1 MYKWTRGRGF
11 ANGIAV
17 AIVTAV
23 SLVTAVQSEAQ
34 SILTD
39 PERTITISR
48 GMSALITPD
57 APLERVSIADP
68 EIAEAVPLS
77 PTEILINAK
86 TVGSTSLVVWAQ
98 GGVPRLFAIEVS
110 ADVAGLQRQLD
121 ELFPG
126 AGLSLSIQGS
136 TVILSGQARDPSVAR
151 RALEIAGSA
160 GVAVINNITAPFPQQ
175 ILLHVQFA
183 EVNLSATSRLGGD
196 VLAIN
201 PQRLGDA
208 FDDLDNFAITESS
221 QEGLNGNIE
230 GDFLGIQTL
239 AQGIV
244 QFAVFGQ
251 GTQFET
257 TLRALKSTG
266 NFKSL
271 AEPNLMAIEGKEASF
286 LAGGEFPYPTIQSG
300 DNSNRVVVTFKEFG
314 IRLRFTPE
322 ITNTGSIRLA
332 VAPEVS
338 SLDFAN
344 GLTLDGFA
352 IPSLQTRRVET
363 EVDLRPG
370 EMLAIGGLLDNSI
383 LENVDKIPLL
393 GDIPIIGTFFRDKN
407 VRKRHTELLVIVTP
421 YLVQPSREPIGT
433 PTGEPDDWDDWDAFR
448 RKGTRPGPDGAVH
461 PDGVV
466 TPPDTTGTGGLN

>member
-1 MYKWTRGRGF
+1 MGGL
-11 ANGIAV
+11 AV
-17 AIVTAV
+17 AVLALTGFM
-23 SLVTAVQSEAQ
+23 TAVQVEAQ
-34 SILTD
+34 AILTD

-48 GMSALITPD
+48 GMSALITPSG
-57 APLERVSIADP
+57 PLERVSIADP

-77 PTEILINAK
+77 PTEILINAR
-86 TVGSTSLVVWAQ
+86 TVGSTTLVLWTQ
-98 GGVPRLFAIEVS
+98 GRQPRLFAIEVA

-126 AGLSLSIQGS
+126 AGLTLSIQGS

-183 EVNLSATSRLGGD
+183 EVDMSASQRTGGD
-196 VLAIN
+196 ILALN
-201 PQRLGDA
+201 PQRFDEA
-208 FDDLDNFAITESS
+208 FDDIDNFRVLESTT
-221 QEGLNGNIE
+221 EGLE
-230 GDFLGIQTL
+230 GDITGSFLGLQTM

-244 QFAVFGQ
+244 KFAVFGQ
-251 GTQFET
+251 GSQLET
-257 TLRALKSTG
+257 TLRALKTNG
-266 NFKSL
+266 HLRSL

-286 LAGGEFPYPTIQSG
+286 LAGGEFPYPTIQG
-300 DNSNRVVVTFKEFG
+300 GGNNTNAITVTFKEFG
-314 IRLRFTPE
+314 VRLQFTPQ

-344 GLTLDGFA
+344 GITLNGFQV
-352 IPSLQTRRVET
+352 PSLLTRRVET

-370 EMLAIGGLLDNSI
+370 EQLAIGGLLDNSQ
-383 LENVDKIPLL
+383 LENVEKIPLL
-393 GDIPIIGTFFRDKN
+393 GDIPIIGTFFQDKS

-421 YLVQPSREPIGT
+421 YLVQPSRDGIGI
-433 PTGEPDDWDDWDAFR
+433 PTGEPDTWDDWDAFR
-448 RKGTRPGPDGAVH
+448 RKGTRPGPDGSVNAS
-461 PDGVV
+461 PI
-466 TPPDTTGTGGLN
+466 TPPDTTGGSYDR